1 MPSPIYLSCLPQRQ
15 QGWRGAI
22 PIANCQRKGLARARW
37 RAKLLGYGVL
47 GKLGGVAAC
56 LGLGLAAWFGN
67 ALYALGAPGGLLK
80 EWSPALVASAMIAY
94 LVVHGRRTYSGRQLL
109 SFVVLVFLIG
119 WFFETVSLMT
129 GFPVGNYHYT
139 ELMAPF
145 LGHVPVSVMP
155 AYCVMGYASWSMAR
169 LLLARTEWSP
179 DNVLRFGVPVLAA
192 MLMVVW
198 DLSMDPLRATV
209 EGRWVWSG
217 GGVHFGVPLENYIG
231 WAFVTWIMFQSFAL
245 VYTSRYE
252 PPARRVPASAR
263 RYLWL
268 SVPLVWA
275 AFAGEY
281 LLNPFVSERVD
292 FVMVDGA
299 VMSVAEIFASIAFLT
314 ATTMLPLALLGVFAA
329 MRRNPAPARRRD
341 MTAGLVPDRAGDE
354 R

>member
-1 MPSPIYLSCLPQRQ
+1 MRV
-15 QGWRGAI
+15 
-22 PIANCQRKGLARARW
+22 AR
-37 RAKLLGYGVL
+37 RADLLGYGVL

-56 LGLGLAAWFGN
+56 LGLGLAAWAGN
-67 ALYALGAPGGLLK
+67 ALYAVGASGGLLK
-80 EWSPALVASAMIAY
+80 EWSPALVAGAMIAF

-145 LGHVPVSVMP
+145 LGRVPVSVMP
-155 AYCVMGYASWSMAR
+155 AYCVMGYASWSLAR
-169 LLLARTEWSP
+169 LLLARTGWTA
-179 DNVLRFGVPVLAA
+179 DAVLRFGVPLLAA
-192 MLMVVW
+192 LLMVVW

-209 EGRWVWSG
+209 EGRWVWRG
-217 GGVHFGVPLENYIG
+217 GGAHFGVPLENYLG

-245 VYTSRYE
+245 LVTSRYE
-252 PPARRVPASAR
+252 PPARRVPAAMR
-263 RYLWL
+263 RYHWL

-281 LLNPFVSERVD
+281 LLNPFVSERTD

-299 VMSVAEIFASIAFLT
+299 AVAVAEIFGSIAFLT
-314 ATTMLPLALLGVFAA
+314 ATTMLPLALLGAFMAL
-329 MRRNPAPARRRD
+329 RRTAPEGRKKLTVSF
-341 MTAGLVPDRAGDE
+341 MSGRAGE
-354 R
+354 EQ

>member
-1 MPSPIYLSCLPQRQ
+1 MA
-15 QGWRGAI
+15 WVGA
-22 PIANCQRKGLARARW
+22 
-37 RAKLLGYGVL
+37 L
-47 GKLGGVAAC
+47 GKLGGVVAC
-56 LGLGLAAWFGN
+56 MGLGLAAWFGN
-67 ALYALGAPGGLLK
+67 VLYALGSPGGMLK
-80 EWSPALVASAMIAY
+80 EWSPALVAGAMIAF
-94 LVVHGRRTYSGRQLL
+94 LLVHGRRTYSGRQLL

-169 LLLARTEWSP
+169 LLLARTEWSG

-192 MLMVVW
+192 TLMVVW

-217 GGVHFGVPLENYIG
+217 GGAHYGVPLENYIG

-245 VYTSRYE
+245 VVTGRHE
-252 PPARRVPASAR
+252 PPARKVPRSAH

-268 SVPLVWA
+268 SVPLIWA

-281 LLNPFVSERVD
+281 LLNPLVSDRTD
-292 FVMVDGA
+292 FVMIDGA
-299 VMSVAEIFASIAFLT
+299 LVPVAEIFASVAFLT

-329 MRRNPAPARRRD
+329 MRRIPASVPRRGLA
-341 MTAGLVPDRAGDE
+341 AGLAHGRAGDK